1 MPKSDGSIVFST
13 SLDNSDLE
21 KQIKAAEKRIEN
33 LKRKIENDTD
43 KRTVIE
49 KQMERSDEA
58 IAKTEARILELKT
71 EIEKLN
77 AVQPGSAGYAQ
88 AQTAM
93 TGQIKELAEQ
103 LKILEGQ
110 QKAKDKLN
118 ESWSKQNDLIA
129 NNTQKLEET
138 KQRLNQL
145 GAQSQVEAAKN
156 QNVWTRASD
165 SFRAKMSSAANGAYM
180 AMANAANRS
189 LRPWE
194 LIANKAAKTMRK
206 VFVFSLVVAGIK
218 AIKSMLTDVFQQS
231 EQFNASVANLKAV
244 INGFV
249 AQLAQMV
256 LPYLIIVVNTIAGV
270 LERIAGLI
278 DFIFGTNIA
287 GQIAAARQTASNDIQ
302 ARNNEKSVQY
312 SQDMAAAQDKQAKA
326 AKKLAKAQKEANRQL
341 MAFDE
346 LNVLSEQESNEDDIA
361 DALAELENIEYPE
374 PPEYETDWTQSF
386 IPDAGALSGLLSWLD
401 ELKNRIATDV
411 EGPFAKIREGLNQ
424 IKLGFSQI
432 AEGVRNGDWGLVWEG
447 FTNVVVGSLR
457 VVEGTI
463 DAFLDWFDQATGYR
477 FHDVITNMEGAL
489 FHFVNMVDALMHGDF
504 QTAFSEY
511 FLMMDNIYGAL
522 EGTVN
527 HIFNFLD
534 EITGGKLHNELEH
547 IAGFVN
553 GFLDLNLGIVTGD
566 IERCLLGIHEMIT
579 NFFALNTDIFTNAVL
594 ALQTIVRN
602 LFGSI
607 LEGVAGFFDDLRAQH
622 PELDGIIS
630 AVEQAVLG
638 GIGTIEG
645 VLDGLLEFISVFGK
659 GLLEGLSQIANGI
672 VDTVVGIFTF
682 DDELIAQGLKG
693 IVNGIITVIEGAI
706 NGVIQGA
713 VTGLNDIISAVN
725 MVPGVDIGYA
735 SFDYITIP
743 RLAGGAVI
751 PPNREFMAVLGDQ
764 TSGNNLEAPESLLRQ
779 IVREEGGADA
789 QVIALLQSML
799 NALQQRQTIECDGY
813 ALAKTV
819 NRYNAINQ
827 SLYGV

>member
-21 KQIKAAEKRIEN
+21 KQIKAVEKRIES

-118 ESWSKQNDLIA
+118 ESWSKQNDLITV
-129 NNTQKLEET
+129 NTQKLEET
-138 KQRLNQL
+138 KLRLNQL
-145 GAQSQVEAAKN
+145 GAQSQAEAAKN

-165 SFRAKMSSAANGAYM
+165 SFKTKMSSAANSAYI
-180 AMANAANRS
+180 AMTNAANRS

-194 LIANKAAKTMRK
+194 MVANKAAKTMRK

-231 EQFNASVANLKAV
+231 EQFNASVENLKAV

-256 LPYLIIVVNTIAGV
+256 LPYLIMIVNTIAGV

-278 DFIFGTNIA
+278 DFIFGTDIA
-287 GQIAAARQTASNDIQ
+287 GQIAASRQSASNDIQ

-361 DALAELENIEYPE
+361 DALADLENIEYPE
-374 PPEYETDWTQSF
+374 LPEYETDWTQSF

-401 ELKNRIATDV
+401 ELKNRIETDV

-457 VVEGTI
+457 VIEGSI
-463 DAFLDWFDQATGYR
+463 DAFLEWFDQATGYK
-477 FHDVITNMEGAL
+477 FHDVITNMEEAL
-489 FHFVNMVDALMHGDF
+489 NHFVNMVDALMHGDF

-511 FLMMDNIYGAL
+511 FLMMENIYGAL
-522 EGTVN
+522 KGTVN
-527 HIFNFLD
+527 HIFAFLD
-534 EITGGKLHNELEH
+534 DITGGKLHNELTH

-602 LFGSI
+602 LFSSI
-607 LEGVAGFFDDLRAQH
+607 LEGVAEFFNNLRAQH
-622 PELDGIIS
+622 PELDVIIS

-672 VDTVVGIFTF
+672 VDRVVGIFTF

-693 IVNGIITVIEGAI
+693 IVNGIFTVFEGAI
-706 NGVIQGA
+706 NGLIQGA
-713 VTGLNDIISAVN
+713 VTGLNDIIGAVN

-735 SFDYITIP
+735 SFDYITIQ
-743 RLAGGAVI
+743 RLANGAVI

-764 TSGNNLEAPESLLRQ
+764 TSGNNIEAPESLLRQ

-813 ALAKTV
+813 TLAKTV